1 MTPKLKT
8 YLQRWKSRGAL
19 LTFPDCVLGQVQGII
34 WDHLQKWISI
44 IQNRSTNF
52 LTFPP
57 HLQISVEAK
66 DLSSVGS
73 LHLTHSQP
81 KCFPL
86 KSPILLIVV
95 VLNVLEYWLLG
106 TNLFTVLTTG
116 TLHKCG
122 RWHLPSWSCSW
133 RGWSGHGHRRRW
145 GGCSC
150 SSCASSSRQK
160 GKYLF
165 GELILFVTE

>member
-1 MTPKLKT
+1 MCPMTPKLKT
-8 YLQRWKSRGAL
+8 YLQRWKSRRAL

-34 WDHLQKWISI
+34 WDHLGKLISM
-44 IQNRSTNF
+44 IQNKSTNF

-57 HLQISVEAK
+57 HLQMSVEAK

-95 VLNVLEYWLLG
+95 VLNVLKYRLLG
-106 TNLFTVLTTG
+106 TSLFTRMITG
-116 TLHKCG
+116 TLHKCD
-122 RWHLPSWSCSW
+122 RWHLPS
-133 RGWSGHGHRRRW
+133 
-145 GGCSC
+145 
-150 SSCASSSRQK
+150 
-160 GKYLF
+160 
-165 GELILFVTE
+165 